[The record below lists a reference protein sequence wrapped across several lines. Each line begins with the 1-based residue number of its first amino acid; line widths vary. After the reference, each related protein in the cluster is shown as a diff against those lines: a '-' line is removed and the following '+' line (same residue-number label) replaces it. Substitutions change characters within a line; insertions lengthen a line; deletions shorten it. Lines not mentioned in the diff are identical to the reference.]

1 MSSPLVVTQLTK
13 CYGSLRALDKLSFS
27 LEEGE
32 IFGLLGPNGA
42 GKTTTLSIIAGTE
55 NATAGK
61 AEVFGLDV
69 VKRPV
74 EIKRLMGIVPQELV
88 SNGFFTVLEVLRY
101 LSGFFG
107 IWDNEEWIAFLLQK
121 LGLQEHCHKPCS
133 QLSGGMKRRLMIAK
147 ALLHRPKL
155 LFLDEPTA
163 GVDVDLR
170 QALWDL
176 ILALHEEGTTI
187 LLTTH
192 YLEEAEKLCHR
203 IGVIGAGR
211 LLCLDT
217 TQSLIER
224 LTHRKIHLVLKKQ
237 KQPLQSPYLV
247 EQRGVNNTLDVP

>member
-1 MSSPLVVTQLTK
+1 
-13 CYGSLRALDKLSFS
+13 
-27 LEEGE
+27 
-32 IFGLLGPNGA
+32 
-42 GKTTTLSIIAGTE
+42 
-55 NATAGK
+55 
-61 AEVFGLDV
+61 
-69 VKRPV
+69 
-74 EIKRLMGIVPQELV
+74 
-88 SNGFFTVLEVLRY
+88 
-101 LSGFFG
+101 
-107 IWDNEEWIAFLLQK
+107 
-121 LGLQEHCHKPCS
+121 
-133 QLSGGMKRRLMIAK
+133 MIAK

-247 EQRGVNNTLDVP
+247 EQRGVNITLDVPKGTDLSRMFQESGLTLEDIHDLTITEGTLEEAFRNILGGNP